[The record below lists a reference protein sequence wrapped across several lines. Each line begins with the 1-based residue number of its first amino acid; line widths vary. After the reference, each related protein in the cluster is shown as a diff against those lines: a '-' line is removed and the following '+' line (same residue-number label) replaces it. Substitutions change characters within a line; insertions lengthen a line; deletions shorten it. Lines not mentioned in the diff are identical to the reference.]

1 MPISPAPARCW
12 STPCCPTGPNAWVT
26 NGHSA
31 GTPPWA
37 KPWASPSAGPT
48 EHGARSGPG
57 RGPSRRVA
65 RAQPLGR
72 GAGGRGPSGLRRAG
86 AVGYRAAPGA
96 RLLRRHRRDQR
107 LCHGHRHRLG
117 YGLRADGAGPCPH
130 RHPARA
136 RRRGAARRLRPL
148 RRAGAGGHRQP
159 RGDQGL
165 ARGRTLAR
173 QCLAR
178 QHAAGD
184 APRACAN
191 SMVRGLGLV
200 CADGV
205 AYVPR
210 RSPAGGARPVRRG
223 GPRHRR
229 DGRSGDPA
237 MIAYATFGLMGLL
250 SLSIPVGIV
259 LFLLG
264 FGLDIFF
271 TPFPLMRG
279 LGNLVWS
286 TSNNPTL
293 IAIPFFVL
301 LGEILV
307 RSGIATRTYAALDR
321 WVSWLPGGLVHANV
335 ATATMFS
342 ATSGSSVATAATV
355 ATVAMPQAEKLG
367 YDPKLFSGAIAA
379 GGTLG
384 IMIPPS
390 INLIVYGFLTQTS
403 IPQLFL
409 AGLVPGI
416 ALALAFLVVT
426 AIICALRPELGGER
440 RTFPLAQ
447 MLRALLDLLP
457 ILALFAI
464 IIGTIYKGW
473 ATPTEAAAVGVA
485 GALAIAA
492 AVGGLSARMLSES
505 LLGTVRITSMIMLVV
520 IGASFL
526 NFTLASAGLGSEL
539 RTFLEGL
546 GLTPLSFILVI
557 VAIYVV
563 LGFFI
568 ETLSLMVVTIP
579 IIVPLVVEMG
589 YDPIWFGILMIVL
602 IEMAL
607 ITPPVGLNL
616 YVVQGAR
623 QSGTMSEV
631 MLGAI
636 PYVIA
641 MLLMAVA
648 LIAFPQI
655 ALYLPGA
662 LQ

>member
-1 MPISPAPARCW
+1 
-12 STPCCPTGPNAWVT
+12 
-26 NGHSA
+26 
-31 GTPPWA
+31 
-37 KPWASPSAGPT
+37 
-48 EHGARSGPG
+48 
-57 RGPSRRVA
+57 
-65 RAQPLGR
+65 
-72 GAGGRGPSGLRRAG
+72 
-86 AVGYRAAPGA
+86 
-96 RLLRRHRRDQR
+96 
-107 LCHGHRHRLG
+107 
-117 YGLRADGAGPCPH
+117 
-130 RHPARA
+130 
-136 RRRGAARRLRPL
+136 
-148 RRAGAGGHRQP
+148 
-159 RGDQGL
+159 
-165 ARGRTLAR
+165 
-173 QCLAR
+173 
-178 QHAAGD
+178 
-184 APRACAN
+184 
-191 SMVRGLGLV
+191 
-200 CADGV
+200 
-205 AYVPR
+205 
-210 RSPAGGARPVRRG
+210 
-223 GPRHRR
+223 
-229 DGRSGDPA
+229 
-237 MIAYATFGLMGLL
+237 MIAYLTVGLLMLL

-264 FGLDIFF
+264 FGVDLFF
-271 TPFPLMRG
+271 SPFPLIKG

-286 TSNNPTL
+286 TSNNATL

-301 LGEILV
+301 LGEVLV

-403 IPQLFL
+403 IPRLFL
-409 AGLVPGI
+409 AGLVPGV
-416 ALALAFLVVT
+416 ALALSFILITVL
-426 AIICALRPELGGER
+426 ICSVRPSLGGER
-440 RTFPLAQ
+440 RVFPLRE
-447 MLRALLDLLP
+447 MLLALLQLVPIILL
-457 ILALFAI
+457 FTV
-464 IIGTIYKGW
+464 IIGSIYKGW

-485 GALAIAA
+485 GAIVIAA
-492 AVGGLSARMLSES
+492 IFGGVSLRMFSES
-505 LLGTVRITSMIMLVV
+505 VLGTVKITSMIMLVV

-526 NFTLASAGLGSEL
+526 NFTLASAGIGREL
-539 RTFLEGL
+539 QDFLSGL
-546 GLTPLSFILVI
+546 GLSPFSTILVI
-557 VAIYVV
+557 VCIYIV

-623 QSGTMSEV
+623 KSGKMSEV
-631 MLGAI
+631 MLGTI
-636 PYVIA
+636 PYIIA
-641 MLLMAVA
+641 MLFMAAA

-655 ALYLPGA
+655 ALFLPDA

>member
-1 MPISPAPARCW
+1 MITYVS
-12 STPCCPTGPNAWVT
+12 V
-26 NGHSA
+26 
-31 GTPPWA
+31 
-37 KPWASPSAGPT
+37 
-48 EHGARSGPG
+48 
-57 RGPSRRVA
+57 
-65 RAQPLGR
+65 
-72 GAGGRGPSGLRRAG
+72 GL
-86 AVGYRAAPGA
+86 
-96 RLLRRHRRDQR
+96 
-107 LCHGHRHRLG
+107 
-117 YGLRADGAGPCPH
+117 
-130 RHPARA
+130 
-136 RRRGAARRLRPL
+136 
-148 RRAGAGGHRQP
+148 
-159 RGDQGL
+159 L
-165 ARGRTLAR
+165 A
-173 QCLAR
+173 
-178 QHAAGD
+178 
-184 APRACAN
+184 
-191 SMVRGLGLV
+191 
-200 CADGV
+200 
-205 AYVPR
+205 
-210 RSPAGGARPVRRG
+210 
-223 GPRHRR
+223 
-229 DGRSGDPA
+229 
-237 MIAYATFGLMGLL
+237 LL

-264 FGLDIFF
+264 FGVDTFF
-271 TPFPLMRG
+271 SAFPLIRG
-279 LGNLVWS
+279 LGNMVWS
-286 TSNNPTL
+286 TSNNATL

-307 RSGIATRTYAALDR
+307 RSGVAGRTYAALDK
-321 WVSWLPGGLVHANV
+321 WISWLPGGLVHANV

-416 ALALAFLVVT
+416 GLALAFIVMT
-426 AIICALRPELGGER
+426 AIICMIRPELGGER
-440 RTFPLAQ
+440 RLFALPV
-447 MLRALLDLLP
+447 MLRALVHLVPIILL
-457 ILALFAI
+457 FTI

-492 AVGGLSARMLSES
+492 VFGGVSVGMLTES
-505 LLGTVRITSMIMLVV
+505 LLGTIKITSMIMLVV
-520 IGASFL
+520 LGASFL
-526 NFTLASAGLGSEL
+526 NFTLASAGLGQEL
-539 RTFLEGL
+539 RGFLEGL
-546 GLTPLSFILVI
+546 GLTPLMTIFVI
-557 VAIYVV
+557 VGIYIV

-579 IIVPLVVEMG
+579 IIVPLVVQLG

-623 QSGTMSEV
+623 KSGKMGDV
-631 MLGAI
+631 MLGAL
-636 PYVIA
+636 PYVFA
-641 MLLMAVA
+641 MFLMAMA
-648 LIAFPQI
+648 LIAFPQL

-662 LQ
+662 VQP

>member
-1 MPISPAPARCW
+1 MI
-12 STPCCPTGPNAWVT
+12 
-26 NGHSA
+26 
-31 GTPPWA
+31 WA
-37 KPWASPSAGPT
+37 I
-48 EHGARSGPG
+48 
-57 RGPSRRVA
+57 
-65 RAQPLGR
+65 
-72 GAGGRGPSGLRRAG
+72 
-86 AVGYRAAPGA
+86 AVG
-96 RLLRRHRRDQR
+96 L
-107 LCHGHRHRLG
+107 
-117 YGLRADGAGPCPH
+117 
-130 RHPARA
+130 
-136 RRRGAARRLRPL
+136 
-148 RRAGAGGHRQP
+148 
-159 RGDQGL
+159 
-165 ARGRTLAR
+165 
-173 QCLAR
+173 
-178 QHAAGD
+178 
-184 APRACAN
+184 
-191 SMVRGLGLV
+191 LGLL
-200 CADGV
+200 
-205 AYVPR
+205 
-210 RSPAGGARPVRRG
+210 
-223 GPRHRR
+223 
-229 DGRSGDPA
+229 
-237 MIAYATFGLMGLL
+237 T
-250 SLSIPVGIV
+250 LSIPVGIV

-264 FGLDIFF
+264 FGVDTFYS
-271 TPFPLMRG
+271 PFPLIRG

-286 TSNNPTL
+286 TSNNATL

-416 ALALAFLVVT
+416 ALAIGFMLITVL
-426 AIICALRPELGGER
+426 ICMVKPELGGTR
-440 RTFPLAQ
+440 RVFPLSE
-447 MLRALLDLLP
+447 MMRALLQLIPIILL
-457 ILALFAI
+457 FTI

-485 GALAIAA
+485 GAVLIAA
-492 AVGGLSARMLSES
+492 IFGGVSIKMFADSI
-505 LLGTVRITSMIMLVV
+505 LGTIKITSMIMLVV

-526 NFTLASAGLGSEL
+526 NFTLASAGLGQEL
-539 RTFLEGL
+539 QSLLDGL
-546 GLTPLSFILVI
+546 GLSPMGLILV
-557 VAIYVV
+557 VVLIYIV

-579 IIVPLVVEMG
+579 IIVPLVVAQG
-589 YDPIWFGILMIVL
+589 FDPIWFGILMIVL

-623 QSGTMSEV
+623 KSGRMSDV

-641 MLLMAVA
+641 MLIMVA
-648 LIAFPQI
+648 LLIIFPSI
-655 ALYLPGA
+655 ALYLPSILSEG
-662 LQ
+662 

>member
-1 MPISPAPARCW
+1 MI
-12 STPCCPTGPNAWVT
+12 GFVT
-26 NGHSA
+26 
-31 GTPPWA
+31 
-37 KPWASPSAGPT
+37 
-48 EHGARSGPG
+48 
-57 RGPSRRVA
+57 V
-65 RAQPLGR
+65 
-72 GAGGRGPSGLRRAG
+72 GL
-86 AVGYRAAPGA
+86 
-96 RLLRRHRRDQR
+96 
-107 LCHGHRHRLG
+107 
-117 YGLRADGAGPCPH
+117 
-130 RHPARA
+130 
-136 RRRGAARRLRPL
+136 
-148 RRAGAGGHRQP
+148 
-159 RGDQGL
+159 
-165 ARGRTLAR
+165 
-173 QCLAR
+173 
-178 QHAAGD
+178 
-184 APRACAN
+184 
-191 SMVRGLGLV
+191 LGLL
-200 CADGV
+200 A
-205 AYVPR
+205 
-210 RSPAGGARPVRRG
+210 
-223 GPRHRR
+223 
-229 DGRSGDPA
+229 
-237 MIAYATFGLMGLL
+237 
-250 SLSIPVGIV
+250 LSIPVGVV

-264 FGLDIFF
+264 FGVDMFF
-271 TPFPLMRG
+271 SPFPLIRG

-286 TSNNPTL
+286 TSNNATL

-403 IPQLFL
+403 IPRLFL

-416 ALALAFLVVT
+416 GLALGFM
-426 AIICALRPELGGER
+426 AITMVICLIRPSLGGER
-440 RTFPLAQ
+440 RVFPLAE
-447 MLRALLDLLP
+447 MFRALLQLIPIILL
-457 ILALFAI
+457 FTV

-485 GALAIAA
+485 GAIVIA
-492 AVGGLSARMLSES
+492 VFFGGVS
-505 LLGTVRITSMIMLVV
+505 LQMFADSILGTVKITSMIMLDV

-526 NFTLASAGLGSEL
+526 NFTLASAGLGREL
-539 RTFLEGL
+539 QGFLDGL
-546 GLTPLSFILVI
+546 GLSPMGTILV
-557 VAIYVV
+557 VVLIYIV

-579 IIVPLVVEMG
+579 IIVPLVVAQG

-623 QSGTMSEV
+623 KSGKMSDV
-631 MLGAI
+631 MLGTI
-636 PYVIA
+636 PYVVA
-641 MLLMAVA
+641 MLFMVAA
-648 LIAFPQI
+648 LIAFPAI
-655 ALYLPGA
+655 ALFLPSVLGG
-662 LQ
+662 